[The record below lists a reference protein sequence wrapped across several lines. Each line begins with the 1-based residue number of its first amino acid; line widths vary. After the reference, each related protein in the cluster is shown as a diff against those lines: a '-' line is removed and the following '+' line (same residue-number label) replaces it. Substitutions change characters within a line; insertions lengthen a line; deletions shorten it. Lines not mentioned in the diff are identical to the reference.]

1 MKSALVFTGLGL
13 FIAFTPWSAS
23 AAEPDVCTFQRTAR
37 VSSPPDPAKVL
48 KMRELSPGED
58 DKVTSERAC
67 AKTYAYQIV
76 GAPDLDLLMAASTA
90 DIRKNLDALRS
101 AFDGKHVV
109 RTKADEYRELLIK
122 KGWQREQVVLWG
134 SYLLMRKAYQEG
146 DLALVR
152 SEADRLRGEFDM
164 QATKVLEW
172 DKAQNATYY
181 SSPVLK
187 NMIVGLDYAARIRK
201 PGMTA
206 ADTKQLRTSY
216 LKDRPAIQ
224 PFSRFAFS
232 PDKVMFASLC
242 GDN

>member
-1 MKSALVFTGLGL
+1 MKRTLVSTALGL
-13 FIAFTPWSAS
+13 VIAFTPWATS
-23 AAEPDVCTFQRTAR
+23 AAEPDVCAFQRTAR
-37 VSSPPDPAKVL
+37 NSPPPDPEKVL
-48 KMRELSPGED
+48 PMRELSPGD
-58 DKVTSERAC
+58 DAVFTERAC

-101 AFDGKHVV
+101 AFDGKQVV
-109 RTKADEYRELLIK
+109 RTEADRHRDHFIR
-122 KGWQREQVVLWG
+122 KGWQREQVILWG
-134 SYLLMRKAYQEG
+134 SYLLLRKAYQEG

-152 SEADRLRGEFDM
+152 SEADKLRGEFDM
-164 QATKVLEW
+164 QATNVREW

-187 NMIVGLDYAARIRK
+187 NMIIGLDYAARIRK
-201 PGMTA
+201 PGLTA
-206 ADTKQLRTSY
+206 AAIKQIRISY

-224 PFSRFAFS
+224 PFSHFAFS

-242 GDN
+242 GEN